1 MNNELNTRLIEAAT
15 RMIGYLDRDYEITQ
29 KHESDNASRIVWLVA
44 ISGFVLVNLPNL
56 KSNSLPSLYYL
67 PWILTAMIGVTTHWL
82 YRSVNAKDVKLYTI
96 KREQYMAYILSGPE
110 NAILDTL
117 NNINTNQTEELKVAA
132 NDLSRATRQTWILE
146 TITVVLLIISFG
158 LILLWFLHH

>member
-1 MNNELNTRLIEAAT
+1 MNNELNTRLMEAAT
-15 RMIGYLDRDYEITQ
+15 RMIDYLDRDYEITQ

-56 KSNSLPSLYYL
+56 KGNSLPSPYYL
-67 PWILTAMIGVTTHWL
+67 PWIITAMIGVATHWL
-82 YRSVNAKDVKLYTI
+82 YRSVNAKDLKLFTI

-110 NAILDTL
+110 NATLGTL

-132 NDLSRATRQTWILE
+132 NDLSRTTRLTWILE
-146 TITVVLLIISFG
+146 TATVVLLIISFG
-158 LILLWFLHH
+158 LILLWFPLH